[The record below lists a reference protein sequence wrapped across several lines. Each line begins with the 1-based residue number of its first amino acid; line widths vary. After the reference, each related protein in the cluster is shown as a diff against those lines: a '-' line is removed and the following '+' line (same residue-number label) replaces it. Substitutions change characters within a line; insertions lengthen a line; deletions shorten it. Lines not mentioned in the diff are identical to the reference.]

1 MDTSTHHT
9 INGLFEQLGLDSSDD
24 AIEAFIREKGPL
36 DKNLKL
42 PDAEF
47 WTKSQAAFLSQA
59 WQQDAEWAVAMDE
72 LSTRLR
78 GH

>member
-9 INGLFEQLGLDSSDD
+9 INGLFEQLGLDSSDAAID
-24 AIEAFIREKGPL
+24 AWIREKRPL

-42 PDAEF
+42 ADAEF
-47 WTKSQAAFLSQA
+47 WNKSQAAFLSQA
-59 WQQDAEWAVAMDE
+59 WLDDAEWVVAMDE

-78 GH
+78 G